1 MTGASQPFGTAASRR
16 GWLGKT
22 LSHLFM
28 KSAVVV
34 HCEQVSDRFRLIT
47 LESPQFRVIDWRAG
61 QKIQIGM
68 GAAFATRTY
77 TPIEWDTG
85 AGRTRILG
93 YAHEVG
99 PGSAWIRR
107 VQPGDSCEVFG
118 PRTSLDASSARGV
131 IALFGDETSIG
142 LAHAVSRQQ
151 PGNAVQV
158 FLEVNS
164 GPDAGRAMTLLG
176 LGNVE
181 CVERDPADAHLSG
194 IERRMS
200 ALAAAGA
207 TFLLSGKASSIQR
220 LHRAL
225 KGQGIPAARLA
236 TKAYWAPGKVGL
248 D

>member
-1 MTGASQPFGTAASRR
+1 MTGTSPPSGTAAARR

-28 KSAVVV
+28 KSAVVI

-47 LESPQFRVIDWRAG
+47 LESPQFRGIDWRAG

-77 TPIEWDTG
+77 TPIEWDAD

-99 PGSAWIRR
+99 PGSAWIRS

-118 PRTSLDASSARGV
+118 PRASLDASRAPGV
-131 IALFGDETSIG
+131 VALFGDETSIG
-142 LAHAVSRQQ
+142 LAHAVSTQQ

-158 FLEVNS
+158 FLEVNR
-164 GPDAGRAMTLLG
+164 GPDARGAIASLR

-181 CVERDPADAHLSG
+181 CVERDSADAHLSG
-194 IERRMS
+194 IERRMT
-200 ALAAAGA
+200 ALVAAGA
-207 TFLLSGKASSIQR
+207 TVLLTGKASSIQR

-225 KGQGIPAARLA
+225 KGQGIPAARLT